1 MYSCG
6 LKNIVYGTS
15 SLLKVNSL
23 LLLAAQK
30 QLVEEYFPVSSPV
43 IIDRFRNCVLS
54 SILLSRECRFGRRA
68 VLDAIAYQRTYQA
81 ARTRLLRHYGLCVA
95 CGKAEAQAGRTR
107 CRRCAV
113 YASERTKKWLR
124 NRTAGDAAPLPANSD
139 DRAKRCEER
148 AVA

>member
-1 MYSCG
+1 MF
-6 LKNIVYGTS
+6 V
-15 SLLKVNSL
+15 SLLNVL
-23 LLLAAQK
+23 LWSEKHCLRDIIFTQSKFAATARRAK
-30 QLVEEYFPVSSPV
+30 ATGRRVSSRLV
-43 IIDRFRNCVLS
+43 ACHYRQVRNCVLS

-124 NRTAGDAAPLPANSD
+124 NRTAGDTASPP
-139 DRAKRCEER
+139 CQF
-148 AVA
+148 